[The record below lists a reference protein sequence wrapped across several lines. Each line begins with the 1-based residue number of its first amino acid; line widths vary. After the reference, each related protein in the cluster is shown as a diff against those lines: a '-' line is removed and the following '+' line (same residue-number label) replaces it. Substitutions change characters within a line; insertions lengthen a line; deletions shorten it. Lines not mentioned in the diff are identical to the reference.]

1 MQKSATQANLLELE
15 LQQTRDEA
23 LELKSA
29 SNTERDKE
37 MAAMEARETARREE
51 LQSTHKQELNRAS
64 EEWTSKNLLLQQNI
78 ESLHVELMT
87 ANQFN
92 TRLNAER
99 KALELQLQEQV
110 PVQIEQEATRR
121 GALPCIN
128 VE

>member
-1 MQKSATQANLLELE
+1 MQKSATHANSLE
-15 LQQTRDEA
+15 LQLQQARDEA
-23 LELKSA
+23 LELKSV
-29 SNTERDKE
+29 SSTERDKE

-51 LQSTHKQELNRAS
+51 LQSTHMQELNRAT

-78 ESLHVELMT
+78 ESLRVELMT
-87 ANQFN
+87 ATQSN

-99 KALELQLQEQV
+99 EALELQLQEQV

>member
-1 MQKSATQANLLELE
+1 MQKSATHANLLELQ
-15 LQQTRDEA
+15 LQQTRDKA

-37 MAAMEARETARREE
+37 LAAMEARETARREE

-99 KALELQLQEQV
+99 EELELQLQEQV

-121 GALPCIN
+121 GALPCII